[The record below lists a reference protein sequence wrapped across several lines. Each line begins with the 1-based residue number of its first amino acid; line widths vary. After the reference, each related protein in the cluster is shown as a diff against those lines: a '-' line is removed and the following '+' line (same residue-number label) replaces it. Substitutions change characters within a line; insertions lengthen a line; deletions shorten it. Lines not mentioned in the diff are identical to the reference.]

1 MAFAGGMAKK
11 GILSLNIQGAAELH
25 QCYMPF
31 VTNGGLFVKTTKNYK
46 IGDDVFMI
54 LTLDQ
59 DERMPITGKV
69 IWITPKGSQGGR
81 SQGIGVQLSDDS
93 DMEVVKTKINTILA
107 PYSGEE
113 IPSLT
118 M

>member
-25 QCYMPF
+25 KCYMPLI
-31 VTNGGLFVKTTKNYK
+31 TNGGLFVKTTKSYQ

-81 SQGIGVQLSDDS
+81 SQGIGVQFNDDD
-93 DMEVVKTKINTILA
+93 DMEVVKTKIQSILA
-107 PYSGEE
+107 PYSGQE
-113 IPSLT
+113 IPTLT

>member
-25 QCYMPF
+25 QCFMPF
-31 VTNGGLFVKTTKNYK
+31 VTNGGLFVKTTKKYT

-69 IWITPKGSQGGR
+69 IWVTPKGSQGGLT
-81 SQGIGVQLSDDS
+81 QGIGIQFSDDS
-93 DMEVVKTKINTILA
+93 DMEVIKTKIQSILA
-107 PYSGEE
+107 PYSGQE
-113 IPSLT
+113 IPTLT

>member
-25 QCYMPF
+25 QSYMPF
-31 VTNGGLFVKTTKNYK
+31 IANGGLFVKTTKSYK
-46 IGDDVFMI
+46 VGDDVFMI

-69 IWITPKGSQGGR
+69 IWLTPKGSQGGR
-81 SQGIGVQLSDDS
+81 TQGIGVQFSDDS
-93 DMEVVKTKINTILA
+93 DMEVIKTKIQSILA
-107 PYSGEE
+107 PYSGQE
-113 IPSLT
+113 IPTLT

>member
-25 QCYMPF
+25 QSYMPF
-31 VTNGGLFVKTTKNYK
+31 VANGGLFVKTTKSYQV
-46 IGDDVFMI
+46 GDDVFMI

-69 IWITPKGSQGGR
+69 IWLTPKGSQGGR
-81 SQGIGVQLSDDS
+81 TQGIGVQFSDDS
-93 DMEVVKTKINTILA
+93 DMEVIKTKIQSILA
-107 PYSGEE
+107 PYSGQE
-113 IPSLT
+113 IPTLT

>member
-1 MAFAGGMAKK
+1 MAFVGGMAKK

-25 QCYMPF
+25 QCFMSF
-31 VTNGGLFVKTTKNYK
+31 VVNGGLFVKTTKSYQV
-46 IGDDVFMI
+46 GDDVFMI

-69 IWITPKGSQGGR
+69 IWLTPKGSQGGR
-81 SQGIGVQLSDDS
+81 SQGIGVQFNDDA
-93 DMEVVKTKINTILA
+93 DMEVIKTKIQSILA
-107 PYSGEE
+107 PYSGQE
-113 IPSLT
+113 IPTLT

>member
-31 VTNGGLFVKTTKNYK
+31 INNGGLFVKTTKEYK

-69 IWITPKGSQGGR
+69 VWITPKGSQGGR
-81 SQGIGVQLSDDS
+81 SQGIGVQFNDDA

-107 PYSGEE
+107 PYSGED

>member
-31 VTNGGLFVKTTKNYK
+31 VTNGGLFVKTTKSYK

-54 LTLDQ
+54 LTLDE

-69 IWITPKGSQGGR
+69 VWITPKGSQGGR
-81 SQGIGVQLSDDS
+81 SQGIGVQLNDDP
-93 DMEVVKTKINTILA
+93 DMEVVRTKIQSILA
-107 PYSGEE
+107 PYSGQD

>member
-1 MAFAGGMAKK
+1 MAFAGNMAKK

-31 VTNGGLFVKTTKNYK
+31 IANGGLFIKTANKYT
-46 IGDDVFMI
+46 IGDDVFLI
-54 LTLDQ
+54 LTLDD

-69 IWITPKGSQGGR
+69 IWITPKGSQGGK
-81 SQGIGVQLSDDS
+81 SQGIGVQLSDNS
-93 DMEVVKTKINTILA
+93 DMEVVKTKIQSILA
-107 PYSGEE
+107 PYSGQE
-113 IPSLT
+113 IPTST

>member
-25 QCYMPF
+25 QCYMPYI
-31 VTNGGLFVKTTKNYK
+31 TNGGIFVKTTKSYQV
-46 IGDDVFMI
+46 GDDVFMI

-69 IWITPKGSQGGR
+69 VWLTPKGSQGGR
-81 SQGIGVQLSDDS
+81 SQGIGIRFNDDS
-93 DMEVVKTKINTILA
+93 DMESIRTKINTILA
-107 PYSGEE
+107 PYNGQD
-113 IPSLT
+113 IPTLT

>member
-25 QCYMPF
+25 QSFMPF
-31 VTNGGLFVKTTKNYK
+31 VSNGGLFVKTTKNYQ

-54 LTLDQ
+54 LTLDE

-81 SQGIGVQLSDDS
+81 SQGIGVQFNDDS
-93 DMEVVKTKINTILA
+93 DMEVIKTKIQSILA
-107 PYSGEE
+107 PYNGQE
-113 IPSLT
+113 IPTLT

>member
-31 VTNGGLFVKTTKNYK
+31 ITNGGLFVKTTKNFK
-46 IGDDVFMI
+46 VGDDVFMI

-69 IWITPKGSQGGR
+69 VWITPKGSQGGR
-81 SQGIGVQLSDDS
+81 SQGIGVQLSDDA

>member
-31 VTNGGLFVKTTKNYK
+31 VTNGGLFVKTTKEYK

-69 IWITPKGSQGGR
+69 VWITPKGSQGGR
-81 SQGIGVQLSDDS
+81 IQGIGVQFSDDA
-93 DMEVVKTKINTILA
+93 DMDVVKTKINTILA

>member
-1 MAFAGGMAKK
+1 MTFAGNMAKK

-31 VTNGGLFVKTTKNYK
+31 IMHGGLFVKTNNKYRV
-46 IGDDVFMI
+46 GDDVFLI
-54 LTLDQ
+54 LTLDA

-69 IWITPKGSQGGR
+69 IWITPKGSQGGK
-81 SQGIGVQLSDDS
+81 SQGIGVQMADNA
-93 DMEVVKTKINTILA
+93 DMEVVKTKIQSILA
-107 PYSGEE
+107 PYSGQD
-113 IPSLT
+113 IPTFT

>member
-25 QCYMPF
+25 QAYMPF
-31 VTNGGLFVKTTKNYK
+31 ITNGGLFVKTTKSFVV
-46 IGDDVFMI
+46 GDDVFMI

-69 IWITPKGSQGGR
+69 IWLTPKGSQGGR
-81 SQGIGVQLSDDS
+81 SQGIGVQFNDDS
-93 DMEVVKTKINTILA
+93 DMEVIKTKIQSILA
-107 PYSGEE
+107 PYSGQE
-113 IPSLT
+113 IPTLT

>member
-31 VTNGGLFVKTTKNYK
+31 ITNGGLFVKTTKSFK

-81 SQGIGVQLSDDS
+81 SQGIGIQLTDDA
-93 DMEVVKTKINTILA
+93 DMEVVKTKIQSILA
-107 PYSGEE
+107 PYSGQD

>member
-25 QCYMPF
+25 QSYMPF
-31 VTNGGLFVKTTKNYK
+31 ITNGGLFVKTTKSYK
-46 IGDDVFMI
+46 VGDDVFMI

-69 IWITPKGSQGGR
+69 IWLTPKGSQGGR
-81 SQGIGVQLSDDS
+81 TQGIGVQFSDDS
-93 DMEVVKTKINTILA
+93 DMEVIKTKIQSILA
-107 PYSGEE
+107 PYSGQE
-113 IPSLT
+113 IPTLT

>member
-1 MAFAGGMAKK
+1 MAFAGNMAKK

-31 VTNGGLFVKTTKNYK
+31 IANGGLFIKTANKYK
-46 IGDDVFMI
+46 IGDDVFLI
-54 LTLDQ
+54 LTLDD

-69 IWITPKGSQGGR
+69 IWITPKGSQGGK
-81 SQGIGVQLSDDS
+81 SQGIGVQLADNA
-93 DMEVVKTKINTILA
+93 DMEVVKTKIQSILA
-107 PYSGEE
+107 PYSGQE
-113 IPSLT
+113 IPTST